1 MRLPLSHIVRNAC
14 RRPWRSAM
22 TAGGIGVVVFSAVIM
37 LSLAAGMK
45 ERLGATGEPE
55 NILLI
60 SRKGQ
65 NIMFSSLE
73 ADETVHLFSLPG
85 VARTPAD
92 ELLISEEIMHMCW
105 VDVSDTRSADGKR
118 ALIYVRG
125 VETIALDVHRR
136 INLIDGH
143 FPEDEQQVMVG
154 TTAFVKLGVPREE
167 VQVGRTVD
175 FEGETWTICGLF
187 EAGGALVESELWVRS
202 TDLMTA
208 LRRRT
213 STFAVIRFEDPSQA
227 QEALTEFEEAGA
239 LSRYFKGWSENDYYR
254 EFTGTLNWVYWL
266 TTVMVA
272 AVALAGLLIGVNTMY
287 TTVVTRAR
295 ETATQ
300 RVLGFSRTDVSLS
313 LAIESLLIAVAG
325 GGAGVLLGFV
335 VQDLPIRTSQGA
347 FFLRVG
353 LPVVAGGV
361 ALSVLIGMLGA
372 LLPLSKL
379 MRMTVVEALRYR

>member
-1 MRLPLSHIVRNAC
+1 
-14 RRPWRSAM
+14 M

-37 LSLAAGMK
+37 LSLAMGMR
-45 ERLGATGEPE
+45 ERLGETGEPE

-73 ADETVHLFSLPG
+73 ADELTHLYALPG
-85 VARTPAD
+85 VARTPSD

-105 VDVSDTRSADGKR
+105 VDMPDIRPADGKR
-118 ALIYVRG
+118 ALLYVRG

-136 INLIDGH
+136 INLVDGH
-143 FPEDEQQVMVG
+143 FPEDEQQVMAG

-167 VQVGRTVD
+167 IQVGRTVD

-202 TDLMTA
+202 PDLMTA

-213 STFAVIRFEDPSQA
+213 STFAAIRFEDPGRA
-227 QEALTEFEEAGA
+227 QSALKEFEEAGA

-266 TTVMVA
+266 ATIMVA
-272 AVALAGLLIGVNTMY
+272 AVAVAGLLIGVNTMY

-300 RVLGFSRTDVSLS
+300 RVLGFSRADVSLS
-313 LAIESLLIAVAG
+313 LAIESLLISIAG
-325 GGAGVLLGFV
+325 GAAGVLLGFV
-335 VQDLPIRTSQGA
+335 LHDLPIRTSQGA

-353 LPVVAGGV
+353 MPVVAGGL
-361 ALSVLIGMLGA
+361 ALSVLIGVLGA
-372 LLPLSKL
+372 LLPLSRL
-379 MRMTVVEALRYR
+379 MRMSVVEALRYR